1 MRSICPAGPA
11 CAAALAQSD
20 AIKSQRGEE
29 GRGASVAH
37 GRHGKSG
44 RCKLTRAPAQVE
56 AARPTRAHAR
66 SGPLGATTPSQ
77 GSSLEASSSLVTF
90 PAALP
95 TCQISLPGRHSD
107 CSGRKMVDP
116 HIAEKLLPTRKRGQ
130 QGRRPAAALDGAPS
144 ACYTRVSVG
153 KKPRAPEKVGEGGI
167 SISVHGY
174 IFRSE

>member
-29 GRGASVAH
+29 GRGASVAR

-77 GSSLEASSSLVTF
+77 GSSLEAGSSLVTF
-90 PAALP
+90 QRRFRRARFPFQVATLTVVA
-95 TCQISLPGRHSD
+95 GRWS
-107 CSGRKMVDP
+107 
-116 HIAEKLLPTRKRGQ
+116 TRTSPRSSCPRASVGSKGD
-130 QGRRPAAALDGAPS
+130 GLRPRWMDGAPS

-167 SISVHGY
+167 
-174 IFRSE
+174 